1 MEMMIDESTRLI
13 DLNLGQIAD
22 YFRSVIREE
31 IGEEKA
37 NESGEFDLKS
47 MKAISEHIGVAPSTL
62 NEWKRKGYIDYA
74 ITRLGGRT
82 WLGSSKRF
90 DELRDLGLLGNPIMR
105 NKKSI
110 PSKYRE

>member
-1 MEMMIDESTRLI
+1 MEMTIDENTRLI

-31 IGEEKA
+31 IGEEKVS
-37 NESGEFDLKS
+37 ESGEFDLKS
-47 MKAISEHIGVAPSTL
+47 MKAISEYIGVAPSTL

-90 DELRDLGLLGNPIMR
+90 DELIDLGLLGNPIMR

>member
-37 NESGEFDLKS
+37 NESSEFDLKS

-90 DELRDLGLLGNPIMR
+90 DELRDLGLLGNPIMKNR
-105 NKKSI
+105 KTI
-110 PSKYRE
+110 PLKYQA

>member
-37 NESGEFDLKS
+37 NESGEFDLK
-47 MKAISEHIGVAPSTL
+47 
-62 NEWKRKGYIDYA
+62 RK
-74 ITRLGGRT
+74 TC
-82 WLGSSKRF
+82 
-90 DELRDLGLLGNPIMR
+90 LL
-105 NKKSI
+105 
-110 PSKYRE
+110 